1 MARTDKAIHGR
12 LRFCRRTQMKSIF
25 GVVIL
30 MAINSAALAQG
41 TTNTEITRLRSEY
54 RDLATRAADIEAR
67 VGPNHLAVATVRK
80 RMDDLRKQIQEEER
94 RIGED
99 DARSK

>member
-1 MARTDKAIHGR
+1 
-12 LRFCRRTQMKSIF
+12 MKSIF
-25 GVVIL
+25 GAVIL
-30 MAINSAALAQG
+30 MAINSTALAQG
-41 TTNTEITRLRSEY
+41 MTNTEITRLRAQYQE
-54 RDLATRAADIEAR
+54 LASRAVDIEAR
-67 VGPNHLAVATVRK
+67 VGPNHLAVTTVRK